1 MRTFF
6 RTATAPSPL
15 RLAALVV
22 GTAAALAVLGCQPT
36 AGFGEYSGV
45 NLIEARD
52 FDATGDTGTAL
63 WQPDDTSGTYMT
75 WEEVGSVA
83 PPGNVSGPVYRLE
96 VKNLLENGDFEDPTL
111 PGFWSD
117 DGAASVGPIDPG
129 FTGSRTLDIDQPD
142 SQVFLDLAAG
152 LADGFEQGA
161 QYAVFMKLQTSGS
174 SFLLELN
181 DGSVD
186 LDEDNVRVIRVPP
199 NNAVEFP
206 GEDTSVSLNA
216 IGNTLA
222 PSDANAYDTLSF
234 GGFKLET
241 GAVGFIGEIDD
252 LRIVRTDQTTYAR
265 LAVPYEETGR
275 PQLIGGGVYTF
286 SVWIRRDPTAGSANR
301 FHARRVS
308 LGVTDAESDS
318 PDTAYLDVHDTSEI
332 DAWTEISS
340 EFQGPAFLKPAD
352 GDTVMLHLVIEPTAS
367 QGNGGLEEPSY
378 YDAGSI
384 LVAGPSLTWRPQ

>member
-22 GTAAALAVLGCQPT
+22 GTAAALAVVGCQPT

-45 NLIEARD
+45 NLIESRD
-52 FDATGDTGTAL
+52 FDATDEEGAAL
-63 WQPDDTSGTYMT
+63 WQTDASDTYMT
-75 WEEVGSVA
+75 WEEVGSVS

-111 PGFWSD
+111 PGFWSV
-117 DGAASVGPIDPG
+117 DGAASVGLTDPG
-129 FTGSRTLDIDQPD
+129 FTGSRTLEIEQSA

-161 QYAVFMKLQTSGS
+161 QYAVFMKLQTTQS

-181 DGSVD
+181 DGSKA
-186 LDEDNVRVIRVPP
+186 LDEDNARVISVPQ
-199 NNAVEFP
+199 NLAVEFP

-216 IGNTLA
+216 VGNTLA

-234 GGFKLET
+234 GGFKPET
-241 GAVGFIGEIDD
+241 GARGFIGEIDD

-308 LGVTDAESDS
+308 LGITNAESDS
-318 PDTAYLDVHDTSEI
+318 PATAYLDVHDTSEI

-340 EFQGPAFLKPAD
+340 EFDGPSFLKPE
-352 GDTVMLHLVIEPTAS
+352 GQETVILNLVIEPTAS

-384 LVAGPSLTWRPQ
+384 LIAGPSLTWRPR